1 MSKRA
6 NPAMIGLFM
15 MGVLVLGTIG
25 LIAFASDNFLRD
37 RTIFISS
44 FRESV
49 NGLSEGAAVK
59 CQGVPVGEV
68 TDLQLLIDLDEE
80 TFQVPVSYEIDLDRL
95 NSVIGSG
102 LEWGND
108 AVLQQ
113 HIDKGLRAQLQLE
126 SIVTGQMYIELR
138 YVDTPGPPQFV
149 QEHAQ
154 HNEIPSVFSP
164 MAELSS
170 EATGLVSNLKA
181 FNVNAIS
188 ENMTALLIKANSKL
202 DELDLVGL
210 NASLAATSNSIQDLV
225 SSEEIKAFLN
235 AGPEISGQLTQAFT
249 DLQYLATRLDSA
261 AVAVTAQFGRN
272 SDELNLTMQAMR
284 GSMDQANKM
293 LTTDA
298 GIGFQLQET
307 LISLTEAADALRLLA
322 QSLEQNPS
330 MLIRGKKES
339 DL

>member
-6 NPAMIGLFM
+6 NPTLIGLFM
-15 MGVLVLGTIG
+15 MGGLVLGTIG

-37 RTIFISS
+37 HTIFISS

-49 NGLSEGAAVK
+49 NGLSVGAAVK

-80 TFQVPVSYEIDLDRL
+80 TFQVPVYYEIDLDRL

-102 LEWGND
+102 LEWGNE

-113 HIDKGLRAQLQLE
+113 HINKGLRAQLQLE

-138 YVDTPGPPQFV
+138 YVDAPEAPQFV
-149 QEHAQ
+149 QEQ
-154 HNEIPSVFSP
+154 SRYSEIPSVFSP
-164 MAELSS
+164 MAELGT

-188 ENMTALLIKANSKL
+188 ENMTALLLKANSKL

-210 NASLAATSNSIQDLV
+210 NASLSAASESIQELA
-225 SSEEIKAFLN
+225 SSEEIKAFLD
-235 AGPEISGQLTQAFT
+235 AGPEISGQLEDTFKN
-249 DLQYLATRLDSA
+249 LQHLANRLDSA
-261 AVAVTAQFGRN
+261 TVAVSAQVGRN
-272 SDELNLTMQAMR
+272 SDELNLTLQAVQT
-284 GSMDQANKM
+284 SMEKANNM
-293 LTTDA
+293 MTTDA
-298 GIGFQLQET
+298 GLGFQLQET

-322 QSLEQNPS
+322 QSIEQNPS

>member
-6 NPAMIGLFM
+6 NPTMIGLFM

-25 LIAFASDNFLRD
+25 LIAFASDTLLRD

-49 NGLSEGAAVK
+49 NGLSVGAAVK

-102 LEWGND
+102 LEWGNE

-138 YVDTPGPPQFV
+138 YVDAPGPPQFV
-149 QEHAQ
+149 QENTQ
-154 HNEIPSVFSP
+154 YNEIPSVFSP
-164 MAELSS
+164 MAELGT

-188 ENMTALLIKANSKL
+188 ENMTALLLKANSKL

-210 NASLAATSNSIQDLV
+210 NTSLSETSKSIQELV
-225 SSEEIKAFLN
+225 SSEEIRAFLH
-235 AGPEISGQLTQAFT
+235 AGPEISGQLTQTFT
-249 DLQYLATRLDSA
+249 ELQYLASRLDSA

-322 QSLEQNPS
+322 HSLEQNPS